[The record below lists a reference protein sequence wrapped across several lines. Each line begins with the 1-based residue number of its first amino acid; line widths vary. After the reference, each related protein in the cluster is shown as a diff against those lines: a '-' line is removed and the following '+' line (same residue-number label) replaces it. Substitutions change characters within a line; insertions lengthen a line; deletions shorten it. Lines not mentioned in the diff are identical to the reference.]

1 MINNTISAGKLFHRE
16 SGRTFITAIDHGMV
30 TGVQPG
36 NQRIISVVE
45 QLVSCGPEG
54 ILVSPGVLRC
64 AGNLFA
70 FHGAPVPIVR
80 TDFLLVGE
88 RIEGL
93 GEHYRVLCSP
103 EEAASLGAEATIM
116 FLALGVKNGAMIAE
130 NAQAVAKAAHSSHRI
145 GMPLLVEVVLW
156 GDRLV
161 ETQDPQL
168 LAWGCRM
175 AAELGADIVKT
186 EYTGGSETMAEVI
199 EGCPVP
205 VLILGGT
212 KTESE
217 AVLLETTRDAV
228 DAGARG
234 VVYGRNIWQAEEPL
248 RISASIQE
256 VLHGACGE
264 K

>member
-1 MINNTISAGKLFHRE
+1 MINNMSNSGRLFNRE
-16 SGRTFITAIDHGMV
+16 SGRAFITAIDHGMV

-36 NQRIISVVE
+36 NKRILSVVE
-45 QLVSCGPEG
+45 QLVSCKPEG

-64 AGNLFA
+64 TGNLFA
-70 FHGAPVPIVR
+70 FHGAPSPIVR
-80 TDFLLVGE
+80 TDLLLVGE
-88 RIEGL
+88 RVEGL
-93 GEHYRVLCSP
+93 GEHYRVLCDP
-103 EEAASLGAEATIM
+103 EEAASLGADAIIM
-116 FLALGVKNGAMIAE
+116 FLALGVNNGSMIAD
-130 NAQAVAKAAHSSHRI
+130 NARAIAEAAHSAHRL

-156 GDRLV
+156 GARLV

-186 EYTGGSETMAEVI
+186 EYTGEPETMEEVI

-205 VLILGGT
+205 VLILGGA
-212 KTESE
+212 KTDSE
-217 AVLLETTRDAV
+217 AALLETTREAV
-228 DAGARG
+228 NAGARG
-234 VVYGRNIWQAEEPL
+234 VVYGRNVWQAEEPL

-256 VLHGACGE
+256 VLHGACME